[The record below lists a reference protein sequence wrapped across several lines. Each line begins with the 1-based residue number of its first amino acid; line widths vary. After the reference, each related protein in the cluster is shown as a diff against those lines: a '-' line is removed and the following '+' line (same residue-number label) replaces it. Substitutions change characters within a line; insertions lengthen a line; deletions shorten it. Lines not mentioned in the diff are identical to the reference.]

1 MKKTA
6 VIYARRSLDR
16 EWRQQNTHITQLE
29 KCRELAHSLH
39 FIILDEIV
47 ESASAKIS
55 WKRKWFQKLL
65 EYCESWKVDYVII
78 DDPDRLS
85 RDDIDTANFTTILSS
100 WKIEWVYANGREIR
114 YDDPYA
120 INMLWM
126 QLWIAKL
133 DNRIRSEKVQKNM
146 QTALNEWKWLS
157 KAIFWYKNVWDKKKR
172 WIKVIEEEAKLVVEA
187 FRMRCNQVSFRDIAK
202 FLAEKTHKK
211 WDANKVSKMIKNKKY
226 YWVQEFWWGEAKID
240 TKWYRPLVSKSLFE
254 KANNIGVTN
263 TFKKR
268 EDFPKYLKGILK
280 DTDKQ
285 NFYPFE
291 KEKKSWRKYCYYHNS
306 WRKSSYYVN
315 INEDKIFKEF
325 EKHIDNYNF
334 SRFISRVIKSY
345 TKRAV

>member
-1 MKKTA
+1 
-6 VIYARRSLDR
+6 
-16 EWRQQNTHITQLE
+16 
-29 KCRELAHSLH
+29 
-39 FIILDEIV
+39 
-47 ESASAKIS
+47 
-55 WKRKWFQKLL
+55 
-65 EYCESWKVDYVII
+65 
-78 DDPDRLS
+78 
-85 RDDIDTANFTTILSS
+85 
-100 WKIEWVYANGREIR
+100 
-114 YDDPYA
+114 
-120 INMLWM
+120 
-126 QLWIAKL
+126 
-133 DNRIRSEKVQKNM
+133 
-146 QTALNEWKWLS
+146 
-157 KAIFWYKNVWDKKKR
+157 
-172 WIKVIEEEAKLVVEA
+172 
-187 FRMRCNQVSFRDIAK
+187 MRCNQVSFRDIAK

-334 SRFISRVIKSY
+334 PGLFQELSRATLKEQFKEKTKEIEQDKRATTKELNILDDRLKNLKTKWLDNKMTDDEYYSDKKEIENEIENLKEKQNAIREGEKNIIENIEEFLELSKNLSTSYKTWDKAKKAKIIKTICLELILDNKKQLTIKENKLFETIKSLNCNVWY
-345 TKRAV
+345 SQGELNPCLHRERVAS